1 MKHLGHFPHQNSYKL
16 LWNPLHTGGQL
27 QFLLALMYV
36 LDVHPLSMF
45 VDLSFSEALKD
56 WFGYELSW

>member
-1 MKHLGHFPHQNSYKL
+1 M
-16 LWNPLHTGGQL
+16 GGL
-27 QFLLALMYV
+27 IQFLLALMYV

-56 WFGYELSW
+56 WLGTNCHSGFWWH